1 MRLLILGGTRFLGR
15 HLVEAAQARGHEVTL
30 FNRGQTNPDLFPEL
44 ARLRGDRLGDLT
56 ALKKGAW
63 DAVIDTSGYTP
74 SAVEAS
80 AKILSGRADH
90 YTFISTVS
98 AYREPLASGL
108 DETAPLHA
116 PPEDDSLP
124 VGPETYGPLKAGAE
138 EALQQAFDGASL
150 IIRPGLIV
158 GPHDPTD
165 RFTYWPSRLARGGEV
180 LAPGSP
186 DRQVQFIDARDLA
199 AWCLDLLE
207 AGTGG
212 VFNAS
217 GPKRP
222 LTMAQML
229 QAIID
234 GVDGEAQ
241 LSWIPEDY
249 LLDAGVQP
257 WTGIPLWLPRSL
269 NTIMEI
275 SIQAALQHGLRFRP
289 VTETAADTLAW
300 DHSRGSSIVNAGGLN
315 PARELALLEAWHA
328 QQDAGK
334 P

>member
-1 MRLLILGGTRFLGR
+1 MRLLVLGGTRFLGR

-30 FNRGQTNPDLFPEL
+30 FNRGQTNPDLFSEV
-44 ARLRGDRLGDLT
+44 AQLRGDRQGDLT
-56 ALKKGAW
+56 ALKQGDW
-63 DAVIDTSGYTP
+63 QAVIDTSGYTP
-74 SAVEAS
+74 SAVRAS
-80 AKILSGRADH
+80 AKILSGRAEH

-108 DETAPLHA
+108 DESAPLHT
-116 PPEDDSLP
+116 PPADGSVP

-138 EALQQAFDGASL
+138 AALRQTFDGAAL
-150 IIRPGLIV
+150 IVRPGLIV
-158 GPHDPTD
+158 GPYDPTD

-186 DRQVQFIDARDLA
+186 DRRVQFIDARDLA
-199 AWCLDLLE
+199 AWCLDMSE
-207 AGTGG
+207 SRTDG

-229 QAIID
+229 QAILD

-257 WTGIPLWLPRSL
+257 WTGIPLWLPESL
-269 NTIMEI
+269 NAIMEV

-289 VTETAADTLAW
+289 VKETAADTLAW
-300 DHSRGSSIVNAGGLN
+300 DNARGSSIVNAGGLN

-328 QQDAGK
+328 QKAADQ